1 MDVTSVSSSSGGGE
15 AVTGSAAT
23 GVIRTAPIRYATARR
38 FERPHMTTGP
48 DWGGPSSGQICPQ
61 LPGRL
66 SPVMGPNKT
75 DLVQGEDCLNLSIA
89 TPGHDAD
96 ARPVMV
102 FLHGGAFN
110 SGAGLMDWY
119 DGSSLSAEADVVV
132 VSVNY
137 RLGVFGYLC
146 LDGVSGGNL
155 GLYDQVEALRWVKAN
170 IAGYGGDPGNV
181 TVFGQSA
188 GAVSIRLLMEI
199 PDACGLFTRA
209 IMQSGPGPDVVRPR
223 ELAEDVGRIFA
234 ENVGGDPRTA
244 SVAALLDAQ
253 RKTAAVWAERS
264 GPVGAPPFS
273 PVSGTDPLPVL
284 GASFSENVQD
294 LDVICG
300 WNADDVSAFTGPG
313 PDTVEITHRM
323 LAEPLSEFR
332 DRLVQAGARA
342 CTYRFDWRPRGSR
355 YGATHC
361 VELPLLLGT
370 REAWEGSPMLGDTEW
385 GEVELLGETLRR
397 TWGRYAHTG
406 VVEPEPGL
414 PMAWDP
420 AISHSL

>member
-1 MDVTSVSSSSGGGE
+1 MPETRIV
-15 AVTGSAAT
+15 AVA
-23 GVIRTAPIRYATARR
+23 V
-38 FERPHMTTGP
+38 
-48 DWGGPSSGQICPQ
+48 
-61 LPGRL
+61 
-66 SPVMGPNKT
+66 
-75 DLVQGEDCLNLSIA
+75 
-89 TPGHDAD
+89 
-96 ARPVMV
+96 
-102 FLHGGAFN
+102 
-110 SGAGLMDWY
+110 
-119 DGSSLSAEADVVV
+119 GSSTGGFESTEYLGDGRHQELDRGRSVVEEWAALLAN
-132 VSVNY
+132 VSE
-137 RLGVFGYLC
+137 
-146 LDGVSGGNL
+146 NL
-155 GLYDQVEALRWVKAN
+155 EHNAC
-170 IAGYGGDPGNV
+170 
-181 TVFGQSA
+181 TGQ
-188 GAVSIRLLMEI
+188 
-199 PDACGLFTRA
+199 
-209 IMQSGPGPDVVRPR
+209 PDVVRSR

-234 ENVGGDPRTA
+234 ENAGGDPRTA
-244 SVAALLDAQ
+244 SVAALVDAQ

-385 GEVELLGETLRR
+385 GGVELLGKTLRR
-397 TWGRYAHTG
+397 IWGRYAHTG
-406 VVEPEPGL
+406 VVEPEPAL